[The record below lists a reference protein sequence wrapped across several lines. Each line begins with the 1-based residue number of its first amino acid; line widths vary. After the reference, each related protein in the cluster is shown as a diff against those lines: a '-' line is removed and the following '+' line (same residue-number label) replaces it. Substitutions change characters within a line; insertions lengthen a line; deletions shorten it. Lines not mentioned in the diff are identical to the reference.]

1 MAGGKETPR
10 QKMIGMMYLVLTAL
24 LALNVSKQVLEAFAA
39 IEDNTQRSNE
49 NLYFKGQDNLEALS
63 DEYTSLKEKD
73 SIKIR
78 KIKTYLS
85 IIEKLD
91 KETGKMIQSIDNIKF
106 ELLTEAGEDFDKNS
120 PKLKDRDFIIW
131 SKYNAK
137 EPAKPIRFNL
147 FKVENKDNFDVPM
160 HALVGSDIANITS
173 KQGLKLWADFNAL
186 RNNMI
191 QITGTY
197 SESIDG
203 KTKPYKVK
211 VGDINQFA
219 DSKDLQKKLRK
230 MMFSSSNNVNPA
242 DTATLQLVYELM
254 SKNKMADYGENKDQI
269 HWLGRT
275 FDHAPL
281 VGALASLSSLQND
294 ILQAREK
301 LIDLLKRKVTTGEF
315 SFNQIDAFVAGDVVV
330 TNGGELQIKVTMAA
344 YDTDKN
350 PTVVI
355 NGGGNQ
361 VTGKGVVVVKKIV
374 TGNGEQTISGTVTI
388 LSKSGVPY
396 PKNWEHKYVI
406 VAPQGSIS
414 LPEMSVLYRDWD
426 NKIVPTVVG
435 SVSSSIAFEGGG
447 GTATKKSWTN
457 LEGAKFDGY
466 FVRVTKGFK
475 IVKIKLSGK
484 DKDGKQKGYGTFT
497 YKVKDFPTAQVTG
510 TGTISKLSGTV
521 ANVGLGPESV
531 FTGVTF
537 KVTGGFVD
545 DVKFNGVVI
554 PGSLV
559 KNIRLGK
566 KVTVELIYTKNGVPS
581 AKNATGILKV
591 VN

>member
-1 MAGGKETPR
+1 
-10 QKMIGMMYLVLTAL
+10 MIGMMYLVLTAL

-49 NLYFKGQDNLEALS
+49 NLYFKGEDNLEALES
-63 DEYTSLKEKD
+63 ELESLKEKD

-85 IIEKLD
+85 IIQKLD

-106 ELLTEAGEDFDKNS
+106 ELLEEAGEEFEKNS
-120 PKLKDRDFIIW
+120 PKLKDRDFIVW
-131 SKYNAK
+131 SKFNAK
-137 EPAKPIRFNL
+137 YPAKPVRFNL
-147 FKVENKDNFDVPM
+147 FKVQNKDNFDVPM

-203 KTKPYKVK
+203 KSKPYKVK
-211 VGDINQFA
+211 VGDIDQFD

-315 SFNQIDAFVAGDVVV
+315 SFNQIDAFVAGDAVV
-330 TNGGELQIKVTMAA
+330 TSGDELQISVTMAA

-361 VTGKGVVVVKKIV
+361 VTGKGVVEVKKIV

-388 LSKSGVPY
+388 LSKSGEPY
-396 PKNWEHKYVI
+396 EKPWEHKYVI

-414 LPEMSVLYRDWD
+414 LPELSVLYTDWE

-435 SVSSSIAFEGGG
+435 SVRSDITVEN
-447 GTATKKSWTN
+447 GTKSKKSWTDK
-457 LEGAKFDGY
+457 EGAKYDGY
-466 FVRVTKGFK
+466 YVKVNKGAK
-475 IVKIKLSGK
+475 YVKIKLLGY
-484 DKDGKQKGYGTFT
+484 DKDGKQKGYGTFS
-497 YKVKDFPTAQVTG
+497 YKVKPFPTAQVSG
-510 TGTISKLSGTV
+510 GTISKSTGFI
-521 ANVGLGPESV
+521 ANVSLGADSP
-531 FTGVTF
+531 FNGVTF
-537 KVTGGFVD
+537 KVMSGFID
-545 DVKFNGVVI
+545 DQPFNGNI
-554 PGSLV
+554 APGSLV
-559 KNIRLGK
+559 KSIRIGK
-566 KVTVELIYTKNGVPS
+566 KVAVELVYSKNGVKS
-581 AKNATGILKV
+581 QKNATGILKV